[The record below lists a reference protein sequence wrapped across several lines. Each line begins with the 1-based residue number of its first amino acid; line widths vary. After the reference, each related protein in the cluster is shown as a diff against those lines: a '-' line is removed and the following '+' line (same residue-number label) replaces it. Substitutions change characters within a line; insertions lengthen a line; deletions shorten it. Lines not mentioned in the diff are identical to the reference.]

1 MCCFQGTITSS
12 SSGHSSDDRW
22 YELLE
27 TQEPEVT
34 QDNLA
39 SNLPATPP
47 PLPIRS
53 TLANPALIVMSAEDS
68 NGLPGLPSSSQRL
81 DLSENMVASMQHLP
95 SSSNHY
101 SMHSQNTH
109 KMQSHTRVQV
119 SHSLPLPHVS
129 FSLPLNSST
138 HNTQYNVLREND
150 RKHKKTVMA
159 NTHEDYMSL
168 DDMRLLHSH
177 QDGHSDTNS
186 SIGDKV
192 SNLHLEDDIPSSGHS
207 SPRRSGKHRGT
218 SSTSNS
224 RNQSPRPNQSET
236 RLRPGVVSR
245 SNRNS
250 ANLSSSTLQEDLMKL
265 INPDYMP
272 EDDTHYQ
279 TTTNNNNL
287 DQHKINNITGTRQ
300 KTTNNPGTNSG
311 SKRKN
316 ILTPRETSVK
326 PQAEV
331 IFTTARPATVISNA
345 STASS
350 PAPPDFKIKEESLPP
365 SRSMGPSK
373 HHHSVGSNGSEP
385 LPLPDEELD
394 WSSLV
399 DTATRAMQQV
409 PSEIETE
416 NRPHYEYNEQWLNGI
431 DLKEP
436 ETNM

>member
-1 MCCFQGTITSS
+1 MNSS

-53 TLANPALIVMSAEDS
+53 TVANPTVMVISAEESHDI
-68 NGLPGLPSSSQRL
+68 PGLPSSSFLASQRL
-81 DLSENMVASMQHLP
+81 DIPENMVASMQHLP

-101 SMHSQNTH
+101 SMHSQH
-109 KMQSHTRVQV
+109 AHEMQSHARVQV
-119 SHSLPLPHVS
+119 SHSLPLPHVN

-138 HNTQYNVLREND
+138 HNTQYSILREND
-150 RKHKKTVMA
+150 RKHKKTSMA

-168 DDMRLLHSH
+168 DDIRLLQSH

-186 SIGDKV
+186 SIGDKL
-192 SNLHLEDDIPSSGHS
+192 SNLHLEDDVPSSGHS

-250 ANLSSSTLQEDLMKL
+250 ANLSCSTLQEDLMKL

-272 EDDTHYQ
+272 EDDAQ
-279 TTTNNNNL
+279 FQNSNL
-287 DQHKINNITGTRQ
+287 DQHKMNNITAMRP
-300 KTTNNPGTNSG
+300 KTINNPGTNSG

-316 ILTPRETSVK
+316 ILTPRETPMK
-326 PQAEV
+326 PRAEV

-350 PAPPDFKIKEESLPP
+350 PAPSDFKIKEESLPP
-365 SRSMGPSK
+365 SRPMGPSK
-373 HHHSVGSNGSEP
+373 HQLPVSNNGHEP

-409 PSEIETE
+409 PNKIVTETHP
-416 NRPHYEYNEQWLNGI
+416 RYEYNEQWLNGI

-436 ETNM
+436 ETNG